1 MGGTPINHQFEWVFS
16 VVNQPAIGDPIYGT
30 PQPCI
35 PWVNR
40 QPRHVLWPFR
50 VGPGSGAPAGLVP
63 NIAGEWMLIS
73 PKKNV

>member
-40 QPRHVLWPFR
+40 QPRHVLLAFPRWAWLW
-50 VGPGSGAPAGLVP
+50 GASWIGS
-63 NIAGEWMLIS
+63 
-73 PKKNV
+73 